1 MSKQTNNILFPT
13 NGLKIINRG
22 DGYVELIFNR
32 KEFLVLEYYA
42 VINESPLAGII
53 RTFLSVEST
62 KGDKAVFGHTYECNM
77 NSIQD
82 WLFKKYENHETLP
95 QKILSNYQNN
105 KSLIIPPNV
114 NLAIVE
120 ALAHKQK
127 FFMGTPIITKKHFHG
142 QFSNDQTI
150 SPKFFQNAEILF
162 DSITAESFAIFEK
175 EWARHFPEE
184 DHIILK
190 VGNQPS
196 ECSLFFSFL
205 ANESKKVFPII
216 PKFFNKKLLLGE
228 QILTIEENNAEHCS
242 ITLHYYNTREFAFA
256 IQTQD
261 KPSPVD
267 QFIGQTLLDL
277 YTTKVRHRR
286 VRIQGVVYKVLV
298 SLATKKLIK
307 LGMTEASLKSAISPK
322 YGDIVEIYQ
331 ESHDPITTRVLD

>member
-1 MSKQTNNILFPT
+1 MSNQTNNILFPT

-32 KEFLVLEYYA
+32 KEFLILEYYA
-42 VINESPLAGII
+42 VINESPLAGFI

-82 WLFKKYENHETLP
+82 WLFKKSENNDALP

-120 ALAHKQK
+120 ALAHKQD

-142 QFSNDQTI
+142 QFSNEQTI

-162 DSITAESFAIFEK
+162 DTITAESFAIFEK
-175 EWARHFPEE
+175 EWTRHFPEE

-190 VGNQPS
+190 VGNKPS
-196 ECSLFFSFL
+196 ECVLFFSFL
-205 ANESKKVFPII
+205 ENDNKKGFPID
-216 PKFFNKKLLLGE
+216 PRFFNQKLLMGE
-228 QILTIEENNAEHCS
+228 QIVTIEKSDEEHS
-242 ITLHYYNTREFAFA
+242 FLMLHYYNIWEFLFA
-256 IQTQD
+256 ILTQD
-261 KPSPVD
+261 KSYPVD
-267 QFIGQTLLDL
+267 QFVGQNLLDL
-277 YTTKVRHRR
+277 YTSKVKYRR
-286 VRIQGVVYKVLV
+286 VRIKGDSYLRLVTLGKV
-298 SLATKKLIK
+298 KLEM
-307 LGMTEASLKSAISPK
+307 LGMKEAFLKSTISPK
-322 YGDIVEIYQ
+322 DDDIVEIYQ
-331 ESHDPITTRVLD
+331 ESHGPITTRILD